1 MRSPSIQ
8 SKSRNKLNTDNECY
22 TAVHR
27 KNLNSLEVEYALDH
41 SVCVY
46 LM

>member
-8 SKSRNKLNTDNECY
+8 SKFRNKLNIDSVTQQFIE
-22 TAVHR
+22 
-27 KNLNSLEVEYALDH
+27 KNLNSQEVEYALDH
-41 SVCVY
+41 SVCLH